1 MPWINPE
8 EFKNLP
14 EMHNIP
20 FALSQCN
27 GLGMG
32 DAQGPPGRKNPVVRD
47 YFSAVQEKM
56 LVSVQSS
63 HLSLLRVQETKK
75 ELYLNYLIVTRSSR
89 TKGKVYLEGNVSSR
103 AQTVLRVPIK

>member
-32 DAQGPPGRKNPVVRD
+32 DAQGPPGRKNLVVRD

-75 ELYLNYLIVTRSSR
+75 RALFKLLDSHEIKQNKRKSVFG
-89 TKGKVYLEGNVSSR
+89 GKC
-103 AQTVLRVPIK
+103 